1 MFSIYNGFLCC
12 NPIVSQRASVYHF
25 GKGVVGNRIQGAV
38 NNEAAEVAM
47 AKILFLF
54 FHGRVFIEL
63 TKKLG
68 LITSDG

>member
-1 MFSIYNGFLCC
+1 M
-12 NPIVSQRASVYHF
+12 
-25 GKGVVGNRIQGAV
+25 GNRIQGAV

-47 AKILFLF
+47 AKFLFLF
-54 FHGRVFIEL
+54 FQGRVFIER